1 MKYKVVVFGTKQST
15 AYIINKFKNDIDL
28 VVTVNNTNSYN
39 ISGKGDV
46 IGMAESNNIECYST
60 EDYTLKSCVE
70 FFQNNEF
77 DIGISYGW
85 QRIIPQSIL
94 NEFKH
99 GVFGTH
105 ASPLGLPYG
114 KGRSPLNWSII
125 RDFRQVYF
133 NFFKYVAKADSGM
146 IYSTTKFEIN
156 DWDTI
161 ESIKEKDLIVTEN
174 EVGKLIEDYQVL
186 NTVEDDYGMESS
198 IELFPQK
205 DNIEETFFPKRSP
218 KDGKIDL
225 SLGVRDTYNLIRGV
239 SRPFPGAFLMCGD
252 MKVTIWNAVPFD
264 NVLDFSEYELG
275 QVIRVMEDTDKFIIK
290 LNDGSLLVN
299 EYECDT
305 KIEQGVILQ

>member
-15 AYIINKFKNDIDL
+15 SYLINKFKDDIDL
-28 VVTVNNTNSYN
+28 VVTVNDNKSYN
-39 ISGKGDV
+39 IAGKGDV
-46 IGMAESNNIECYST
+46 IGTANDNNIECYST
-60 EDYTLKSCVE
+60 DDYTLKSCKE
-70 FFQNNEF
+70 FFENNEF

-85 QRIIPQSIL
+85 QRLIPNSIL
-94 NEFKH
+94 AKFKH
-99 GVFGTH
+99 GIFGTH

-133 NFFKYVAKADSGM
+133 NLFKYEVKADSGM
-146 IYSTTKFEIN
+146 IYSKTKFEIN

-161 ESIKEKDLIVTEN
+161 ESIKVKDLIVTKSQ
-174 EVGKLIEDYQVL
+174 VGKLIEDY
-186 NTVEDDYGMESS
+186 NNNN
-198 IELFPQK
+198 IKLFSQK

-239 SRPFPGAFLMCGD
+239 TKPFPGAFLMCDD

-264 NVLDFSEYELG
+264 NQLDFSDYKVGEIIKFVEG
-275 QVIRVMEDTDKFIIK
+275 TSKFILK
-290 LNDGSLLVN
+290 LVDGTLLVN
-299 EYECDT
+299 DYECE
-305 KIEQGVILQ
+305 KNYHFRKGLILK

>member
-28 VVTVNNTNSYN
+28 VVTINNTNSYN

-46 IGMAESNNIECYST
+46 IGVAESNNIECYST

-133 NFFKYVAKADSGM
+133 NFFKYVAKADSGL

-161 ESIKEKDLIVTEN
+161 ESIKAKDLIVTEN
-174 EVGKLIEDYQVL
+174 EVGKLINDYK
-186 NTVEDDYGMESS
+186 NDN
-198 IELFPQK
+198 IKLFPQK

-225 SLGVRDTYNLIRGV
+225 SLGVREIYNLIRGV
-239 SRPFPGAFLMCGD
+239 SKPFPGAFLMCDGI
-252 MKVTIWNAVPFD
+252 KVTIWNAVPFD
-264 NVLDFSEYELG
+264 NQLDFSDYEVG
-275 QVIRVMEDTDKFIIK
+275 EIIKFVDQHDTFKFILK
-290 LNDGSLLVN
+290 LVDGTLLVN
-299 EYECDT
+299 NYDCENDSYHYL
-305 KIEQGVILQ
+305 KQGVILN

>member
-15 AYIINKFKNDIDL
+15 SYLINKFKDDIDL
-28 VVTVNNTNSYN
+28 VVTVNDNKSYN
-39 ISGKGDV
+39 IAGKGDV
-46 IGMAESNNIECYST
+46 IGTANDNNIECYST
-60 EDYTLKSCVE
+60 DDYTLKSCKE

-94 NEFKH
+94 NEFKQ

-133 NFFKYVAKADSGM
+133 NFFKYVAKADSGL

-161 ESIKEKDLIVTEN
+161 ESIKEKDLIVTKN
-174 EVGKLIEDYQVL
+174 EVGKLINDYK
-186 NTVEDDYGMESS
+186 NND
-198 IELFPQK
+198 IKLFPQK

-218 KDGKIDL
+218 RDGKIDL

-264 NVLDFSEYELG
+264 NQLDFSEYQLG
-275 QVIRVMEDTDKFIIK
+275 EVIRVMEDTDKFIIK

-305 KIEQGVILQ
+305 KIKQGVSVQ

>member
-28 VVTVNNTNSYN
+28 VVTINNTNSYN

-85 QRIIPQSIL
+85 QRLIPNSIL
-94 NEFKH
+94 AKFKH
-99 GVFGTH
+99 GIFGTH

-133 NFFKYVAKADSGM
+133 NLFKYEVKADSGM
-146 IYSTTKFEIN
+146 IYSKTKFEIN

-161 ESIKEKDLIVTEN
+161 ESIKVKDLIVTKSQ
-174 EVGKLIEDYQVL
+174 VGKLIEDY
-186 NTVEDDYGMESS
+186 NNNN
-198 IELFPQK
+198 IKLFSQK

-239 SRPFPGAFLMCGD
+239 TKPFPGAFLMCDD
-252 MKVTIWNAVPFD
+252 MKITIWDAVPFD
-264 NVLDFSEYELG
+264 NQLDFSDYKVGEIIKFVEG
-275 QVIRVMEDTDKFIIK
+275 TSKFILK
-290 LNDGSLLVN
+290 LVDGTLLVN
-299 EYECDT
+299 DYECEKDYHFR
-305 KIEQGVILQ
+305 EGLILK

>member
-28 VVTVNNTNSYN
+28 VVTVNNINSYN

-46 IGMAESNNIECYST
+46 IGMAKSNNIECYST

-133 NFFKYVAKADSGM
+133 NFFKYVAKADSGL

-161 ESIKEKDLIVTEN
+161 ESIKAKDLIVTEN
-174 EVGKLIEDYQVL
+174 EVGKLINDYK
-186 NTVEDDYGMESS
+186 NDN
-198 IELFPQK
+198 IKLFPQK

-225 SLGVRDTYNLIRGV
+225 SLGVREIYNLIRGV
-239 SRPFPGAFLMCGD
+239 SKPFPGAFLMCDGI
-252 MKVTIWNAVPFD
+252 KVTIWNAVPFD
-264 NVLDFSEYELG
+264 NQLDFSDYEVG
-275 QVIRVMEDTDKFIIK
+275 EIIKFVDQHDTFKFILK
-290 LNDGSLLVN
+290 LVDGTLLVN
-299 EYECDT
+299 NYDCENDSYHYL
-305 KIEQGVILQ
+305 KQGVILN

>member
-15 AYIINKFKNDIDL
+15 SYLINKFKDDIDL
-28 VVTVNNTNSYN
+28 VVTVNDNKSYN
-39 ISGKGDV
+39 IAGKGDV
-46 IGMAESNNIECYST
+46 IGTANDNNIECYST
-60 EDYTLKSCVE
+60 DDYTLKSCKE
-70 FFQNNEF
+70 FFENNEF

-85 QRIIPQSIL
+85 QRLIPNSIL
-94 NEFKH
+94 TKFKH
-99 GVFGTH
+99 GIFGTH

-133 NFFKYVAKADSGM
+133 NLFKYEVKADSGM
-146 IYSTTKFEIN
+146 IYSKTKFEIN

-161 ESIKEKDLIVTEN
+161 ESIKVKDLIVTKSQ
-174 EVGKLIEDYQVL
+174 VGKLIEDY
-186 NTVEDDYGMESS
+186 NNNN
-198 IELFPQK
+198 IKLFSQK

-239 SRPFPGAFLMCGD
+239 TKPFPGAFLMCDD

-264 NVLDFSEYELG
+264 NQLDFSDYKVGEIIKFVEG
-275 QVIRVMEDTDKFIIK
+275 TSKFILK
-290 LNDGSLLVN
+290 LVDGTLLVN
-299 EYECDT
+299 DYECEKDYHFR
-305 KIEQGVILQ
+305 EGLILK

>member
-15 AYIINKFKNDIDL
+15 VSLINKFKDDIDL
-28 VVTVNNTNSYN
+28 VVTINDKKSYS

-46 IGMAESNNIECYST
+46 IDCADSNDIECYST
-60 EDYTLKSCVE
+60 DDYSLKSCVE
-70 FFQNNEF
+70 FFENNEF
-77 DIGISYGW
+77 EMGISYGW
-85 QRIIPQSIL
+85 QRLIPNSIL
-94 NEFKH
+94 TKFKH

-133 NFFKYVAKADSGM
+133 NLFKYEVRADSGM

-161 ESIKEKDLIVTEN
+161 ESIKVKDLIVTKRQ
-174 EVGKLIEDYQVL
+174 VGELIEDYK
-186 NTVEDDYGMESS
+186 NNS
-198 IELFPQK
+198 IELFSQK

-225 SLGVRDTYNLIRGV
+225 SLGVRDVYNLIRGV
-239 SRPFPGAFLMCGD
+239 TKPFPGAFLMCD
-252 MKVTIWNAVPFD
+252 DTKITIWDAVPFD
-264 NVLDFSEYELG
+264 NQLDFSDYKVGEIIKFVEG
-275 QVIRVMEDTDKFIIK
+275 TSKFILK
-290 LNDGSLLVN
+290 LVDGTLLVN
-299 EYECDT
+299 DYECEKDYHFR
-305 KIEQGVILQ
+305 KGLILK

>member
-15 AYIINKFKNDIDL
+15 AYLINKFKDDIDL
-28 VVTVNNTNSYN
+28 VVTVNDTKSYN
-39 ISGKGDV
+39 IAGKGDV
-46 IGMAESNNIECYST
+46 IGTANDNNIECYST
-60 EDYTLKSCVE
+60 DDYTLKSCKE
-70 FFQNNEF
+70 FFENNEF

-85 QRIIPQSIL
+85 QRLIPNSIL
-94 NEFKH
+94 TKFKH
-99 GVFGTH
+99 GIFGTH

-133 NFFKYVAKADSGM
+133 NLFKYEVKADSGM
-146 IYSTTKFEIN
+146 IYSKTKFEIN

-161 ESIKEKDLIVTEN
+161 ESIKVKDLIVTKSQ
-174 EVGKLIEDYQVL
+174 VGKLIEDY
-186 NTVEDDYGMESS
+186 NNNN
-198 IELFPQK
+198 IKLFSQK

-225 SLGVRDTYNLIRGV
+225 TSSVRDIHNLIRGV
-239 SRPFPGAFLMCGD
+239 TKPFPGAFLMCD
-252 MKVTIWNAVPFD
+252 DTKVTIWNAVPFD
-264 NVLDFSEYELG
+264 NQLDFSEYQLG
-275 QVIRVMEDTDKFIIK
+275 EVIGVMEDTDKFIIK

-305 KIEQGVILQ
+305 KIKQGVILQ

>member
-15 AYIINKFKNDIDL
+15 VSLIDEFKDDIDL
-28 VVTVNNTNSYN
+28 VVTINDNNSYS

-46 IGMAESNNIECYST
+46 IECTDSNNIECYST
-60 EDYTLKSCVE
+60 DDYTLKSCKE
-70 FFQNNEF
+70 FFENNEF

-85 QRIIPQSIL
+85 QRLIPNSIL
-94 NEFKH
+94 GKFKH
-99 GVFGTH
+99 GVYGTH

-125 RDFRQVYF
+125 RGFKQVYF
-133 NFFKYVAKADSGM
+133 NLFKYEVKADSGM

-161 ESIKEKDLIVTEN
+161 ESIKIKDLMVTKN
-174 EVGKLIEDYQVL
+174 QVGSLIHDYKNGSIKLF
-186 NTVEDDYGMESS
+186 S
-198 IELFPQK
+198 QK

-239 SRPFPGAFLMCGD
+239 TKPFPGAFLMCDD

-264 NVLDFSEYELG
+264 NQLDFSGYKVGEIIKFVEG
-275 QVIRVMEDTDKFIIK
+275 TSKFILK
-290 LNDGSLLVN
+290 LVDGTLLVN
-299 EYECDT
+299 DYECEKDYYFR
-305 KIEQGVILQ
+305 KGLILK

>member
-15 AYIINKFKNDIDL
+15 VSLIDEFKDDIDL
-28 VVTVNNTNSYN
+28 VVTINDNNSYS

-46 IGMAESNNIECYST
+46 IECTDSNNIECYST
-60 EDYTLKSCVE
+60 DDYTLKSCKE
-70 FFQNNEF
+70 FFENNEF

-85 QRIIPQSIL
+85 QRLIPNSIL
-94 NEFKH
+94 TKFKH
-99 GVFGTH
+99 GIFGTH

-133 NFFKYVAKADSGM
+133 NLFKYEVKADSGM
-146 IYSTTKFEIN
+146 IYSKTKFEIN

-161 ESIKEKDLIVTEN
+161 ESIKVKDLIVTKSQ
-174 EVGKLIEDYQVL
+174 VGKLIEDY
-186 NTVEDDYGMESS
+186 NNNN
-198 IELFPQK
+198 IKLFSQK

-225 SLGVRDTYNLIRGV
+225 TSSVRDIHNLIRGV
-239 SRPFPGAFLMCGD
+239 TKPFPGAFLMCD
-252 MKVTIWNAVPFD
+252 DTKVTIWNAVPFD
-264 NVLDFSEYELG
+264 NQLDFSEYQLG
-275 QVIRVMEDTDKFIIK
+275 EVIGVMEDTDKFIIK

-305 KIEQGVILQ
+305 KIKQGVILQ

>member
-1 MKYKVVVFGTKQST
+1 LKYKVVVFGTKQST
-15 AYIINKFKNDIDL
+15 AYLINKFKDDIDL
-28 VVTVNNTNSYN
+28 VVTVNDTKSYN
-39 ISGKGDV
+39 IAGKGDV
-46 IGMAESNNIECYST
+46 IGTANDNNIECYST
-60 EDYTLKSCVE
+60 DDYTLKSCKE
-70 FFQNNEF
+70 FFENNEF

-85 QRIIPQSIL
+85 QRLIPNSIL
-94 NEFKH
+94 TKFKH
-99 GVFGTH
+99 GIFGTH

-133 NFFKYVAKADSGM
+133 NLFKYEVKADSGM
-146 IYSTTKFEIN
+146 IYSKTKFEIN

-161 ESIKEKDLIVTEN
+161 ESIKVKDLIVTKSQ
-174 EVGKLIEDYQVL
+174 VGKLIEDY
-186 NTVEDDYGMESS
+186 NNNN
-198 IELFPQK
+198 IKLFSQK

-239 SRPFPGAFLMCGD
+239 TKPFPGAFLMCDD

-264 NVLDFSEYELG
+264 NQLDFSEYQLG
-275 QVIRVMEDTDKFIIK
+275 EVIGVMEDTDKFIIK

-305 KIEQGVILQ
+305 KIKQGVILQ